1 MESLLKC
8 QEIMILQHEI
18 YEIICI
24 IKIII
29 NLLELIYQDKKYK
42 YSSTN

>member
-8 QEIMILQHEI
+8 QEITILQHEI